1 MGTKKWGST
10 VNGTPSTLA
19 IRNPDIRVKYC
30 AYGHSAATLLN
41 PCGVTTVS
49 HKYGLTAAKHATVIV
64 TAPSTLYYQTNYE
77 IKMYY
82 LR

>member
-1 MGTKKWGST
+1 MGTKKRGST
-10 VNGTPSTLA
+10 VNGTPSTIV

-49 HKYGLTAAKHATVIV
+49 HKYSLTAAKHATVIV
-64 TAPSTLYYQTNYE
+64 TVPSTLYYQINYD
-77 IKMYY
+77 IKVYC